1 MSQFI
6 TTALCTQVGY
16 LSQNVIRQRKLQ
28 ALACQVDLTIGRPPI
43 QMAEII
49 WPPGIF
55 FQYAWTCKVS
65 ASYLLYIQ
73 SSINEIKNCNLYIYK
88 IGAFFDLGNRTPP
101 RPLALEG

>member
-28 ALACQVDLTIGRPPI
+28 ALACQVDLFARQVDLTIGRPPI

-65 ASYLLYIQ
+65 AFYLLYI
-73 SSINEIKNCNLYIYK
+73 
-88 IGAFFDLGNRTPP
+88 
-101 RPLALEG
+101 